1 MMNVKRYYK
10 KDFPDREDMIMGQV
24 IEKTEYGYN
33 VSLLEYEGLTG
44 FISLADLMNG
54 KYLQKKYML
63 KENEIVP
70 LIVKE
75 ANSAKKMVSLSRK
88 NISEGEVTSTALR
101 YKTCTCINRLMNEC
115 YTMYLKFSDI
125 HSSDIIHS
133 INEVM
138 DDTVWKLYS
147 ETEDEDY
154 GFIYMKILENP
165 NILLP
170 HELFTDE
177 FIEKALKNIN
187 KRIIKQ
193 NMVLELGIT
202 LLVFEEDAL
211 TKIKDVLTFNINE
224 EDIAITTCV
233 MSPPAYKVK
242 IECSDKG
249 KGYRVLEDIKNS
261 ILEKSKKYATKVKF
275 DDSTLSSDISYDI
288 KFIADYDLQ
297 RLELV

>member
-1 MMNVKRYYK
+1 MNVKRYYK
-10 KDFPDREDMIMGQV
+10 KDFPESEDLVMAKV

-33 VSLLEYEGLTG
+33 VSLLEYDNLTG

-63 KENEIVP
+63 KDNEIVP

-75 ANSAKKMVSLSRK
+75 ANVAKKIVALSRK
-88 NISEGEVTSTALR
+88 NISEEEVSNTALR
-101 YKTCTCINRLMNEC
+101 YKTCTCINRLMNEF

-187 KRIIKQ
+187 NRIIKQ
-193 NMVLELGIT
+193 NMILELGIT
-202 LLVFEEDAL
+202 LLVLEEDAL
-211 TKIKDVLTFNINE
+211 SKIKDILTFNIDE
-224 EDIAITTCV
+224 TDVTVKTCV
-233 MSPPAYKVK
+233 MSPPTYKVK

-249 KGYRVLEDIKNS
+249 KGYRILEDIKNS
-261 ILEKSKKYATKVKF
+261 ILEKSKKYTTKVKF
-275 DDSTLSSDISYDI
+275 DDSTLSSDISYDV
-288 KFIADYDLQ
+288 KFLADYDLQ

>member
-1 MMNVKRYYK
+1 MNVKRYYR
-10 KDFPDREDMIMGQV
+10 KDFPESEDLVMAKV

-33 VSLLEYEGLTG
+33 VSLIEYENLTG

-63 KENEIVP
+63 KDNEIVP

-75 ANSAKKMVSLSRK
+75 ANVAKKMVALSRK
-88 NISEGEVTSTALR
+88 NISEKEVSNTTLR
-101 YKTCTCINRLMNEC
+101 YKTCTCINRLMNEF

-138 DDTVWKLYS
+138 DDTVWKLYA

-154 GFIYMKILENP
+154 GFIYMKILEQP

-187 KRIIKQ
+187 RRIIKQ
-193 NMVLELGIT
+193 NMILELGIT
-202 LLVFEEDAL
+202 LFVFEEDAL
-211 TKIKDVLTFNINE
+211 IKIKDILTININE
-224 EDIAITTCV
+224 EDVNISTYV
-233 MSPPAYKVK
+233 MSSPIYKIK

-249 KGYRVLEDIKNS
+249 KGYRILEDIKNS
-261 ILEKSKKYATKVKF
+261 IQEKSKKYATKLKF

-288 KFIADYDLQ
+288 KFLADYDLQ

>member
-10 KDFPDREDMIMGQV
+10 KDFPEMEDLIMAKV

-33 VSLLEYEGLTG
+33 VELLEYDNLNG

-75 ANSAKKMVSLSRK
+75 ANAAKKIVALSRK
-88 NISEGEVTSTALR
+88 NISEEEVTNTALR
-101 YKTCTCINRLMNEC
+101 YKTCTCINRLMNEF

-125 HSSDIIHS
+125 HSSEIIHS

-147 ETEDEDY
+147 DTNDEDY

-170 HELFTDE
+170 NELFTDE

-187 KRIIKQ
+187 NRIIKQ
-193 NMVLELGIT
+193 NMILELGIT
-202 LLVFEEDAL
+202 LLVLEEDAL
-211 TKIKDVLTFNINE
+211 NKIKDILTFNI
-224 EDIAITTCV
+224 DDKDVIITTCV
-233 MSPPAYKVK
+233 MSPPTYKVK
-242 IECSDKG
+242 IECPDKG

-275 DDSTLSSDISYDI
+275 DDSTLASDITYDI
-288 KFIADYDLQ
+288 KFLADFDLK
-297 RLELV
+297 RLEL